1 MAIDGN
7 EIAKRLRQARDE
19 AGINQQQAADAIG
32 VHRTAITQMEA
43 GNRAVST
50 LELTR
55 LASLYGQPVTWFL
68 SEKNPEEEDVVV
80 ALHRAAPGLEKAPE
94 SKRQIDRCM
103 AICREGVSLERMLGH
118 GPRNGPP
125 SYSEPVPGSTWDA
138 ITQGQRV
145 ADEERRRLDLG
156 TRPIADLVGLIAEQ
170 GIWASGA
177 ALPENMSGLF
187 LHHASIGL
195 AILVNSSHV
204 RARRRFSYAHEY
216 AHALLDRDQPIT
228 FTSADNAADLVEKR
242 ANAFAA
248 AFLMPR
254 EGIAEML
261 AALDKGRP
269 SRSDE
274 SVFDVATG
282 SHFDAQTRSAPR
294 SQRITYQDA
303 ATLARRF
310 GVSYQAAVYRLVSL
324 RHVSRAESDE
334 LLARETIGRDFLES
348 LNMFDDLEGKDD
360 KSLIERELRSQVAR
374 LAIEAYRREEISR
387 GRLLNLAKLLDVPG
401 AKLVAWA
408 EAARAE

>member
-1 MAIDGN
+1 MAIDAN
-7 EIAKRLRQARDE
+7 ELAKRLRQAREE
-19 AGINQQQAADAIG
+19 AGINQQKAAHAIG
-32 VHRTAITQMEA
+32 VHRTSITQMEA
-43 GNRAVST
+43 GNRSVTT

-55 LASLYGQPVTWFL
+55 LADLYGQPVTWFL
-68 SEKNPEEEDVVV
+68 SQAETEDVIV
-80 ALHRAAPGLEKAPE
+80 AMHRAGPGLKNAPE
-94 SKRQIDRCM
+94 SRRQIDRCV
-103 AICREGVSLERMLGH
+103 AICREGVSLEGMLGH
-118 GPRNGPP
+118 GPRKGPP
-125 SYSEPVPGSTWDA
+125 SYSEPMPQSPWDA
-138 ITQGQRV
+138 ITQGQQV
-145 ADEERRRLDLG
+145 AEEERRRLGLG
-156 TRPIADLVGLIAEQ
+156 ARPIADLVGLIAEQ

-177 ALPENMSGLF
+177 ALPEKMSGLF

-216 AHALLDRDQPIT
+216 AHALLDRDQPVI

-254 EGIAEML
+254 EGVADML
-261 AALDKGRP
+261 TALDKGQP
-269 SRSDE
+269 SRAEE
-274 SVFDVATG
+274 SVFDAATG
-282 SHFDAQTRSAPR
+282 SHFDAQTRSVAR

-303 ATLARRF
+303 AALAHRF

-324 RHVSRAESDE
+324 RHVTRPESDE
-334 LLARETIGRDFLES
+334 LLARESVGRDFLES
-348 LNMFDDLEGKDD
+348 LKMVDDLEGKDD
-360 KSLIERELRSQVAR
+360 KLRVERELRSQVAR

-387 GRLLNLAKLLDVPG
+387 GRLLDVAKLLDVPG